1 MFKSLSNNLPCI
13 LLLYN
18 LSISVELLNYN
29 ESVVMYNTINV
40 NVYFNLKYIYKTFTI
55 IIK

>member
-40 NVYFNLKYIYKTFTI
+40 NVYFNLKYIYK
-55 IIK
+55 